1 MNTLKGKI
9 SAIEVNGSL
18 TLVTANVDG
27 IALKSIVIETP
38 ETAPYLKVGN
48 AIKVLFKETEVIIGI
63 GNISNISL
71 QNRIPGKIA
80 SIEKGSL
87 ISKLTIKTKVGEITA
102 VISTSAVELLNMLQ
116 GMEVTAMIK
125 TNEILLSE

>member
-48 AIKVLFKETEVIIGI
+48 AIKVLFKETEVIIGT